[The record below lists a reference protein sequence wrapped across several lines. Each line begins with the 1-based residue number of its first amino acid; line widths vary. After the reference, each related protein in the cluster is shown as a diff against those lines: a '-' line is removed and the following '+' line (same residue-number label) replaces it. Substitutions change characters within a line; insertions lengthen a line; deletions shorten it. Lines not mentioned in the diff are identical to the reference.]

1 MVKGLSWL
9 ARVLLIMLIRVYQ
22 QTFSILLG
30 PACRFMPSCSSYA
43 LLAIQRFG
51 IIRGVRLATKRV
63 LKCHPLH
70 PGGYDPVPEHLR
82 DIQKGD

>member
-1 MVKGLSWL
+1 MVKGLGWL
-9 ARVLLIMLIRVYQ
+9 ARVLLILLIRVYQ

-30 PACRFMPSCSSYA
+30 PACRFTPSCSSYA

-51 IIRGVRLATKRV
+51 TLRGLGLAVKRV

-70 PGGYDPVPEHLR
+70 PGGYDPVPECVK
-82 DIQKGD
+82 DILKGD

>member
-1 MVKGLSWL
+1 MVKDLNWL
-9 ARVLLIMLIRVYQ
+9 AKMLLIVLIRVYQ

-30 PACRFMPSCSSYA
+30 PACRFTPTCSSYA

-51 IIRGVRLATKRV
+51 MIRGIRLAARRI

-70 PGGYDPVPEHLR
+70 PGGYDPVPEDSR
-82 DIQKGD
+82 EF